1 MNPTSERVSAD
12 VGRRD
17 AQSLRLNAV
26 EVHDAGVPE
35 GSKKSGNN
43 EKHMNKRRRMS
54 GENDA
59 YEQHHYKKIAVCS

>member
-1 MNPTSERVSAD
+1 MPLKFTMPACLRV
-12 VGRRD
+12 
-17 AQSLRLNAV
+17 Q
-26 EVHDAGVPE
+26 
-35 GSKKSGNN
+35 KKSGNN